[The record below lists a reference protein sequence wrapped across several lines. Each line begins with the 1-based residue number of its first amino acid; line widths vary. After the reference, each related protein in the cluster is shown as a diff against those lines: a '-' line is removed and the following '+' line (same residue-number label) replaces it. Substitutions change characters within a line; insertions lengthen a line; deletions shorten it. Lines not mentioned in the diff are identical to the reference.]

1 MFGRRDS
8 TTHPFDLRQIIADQQ
23 VQALDVS
30 VCDALR
36 KGGESLFEATAQ
48 PHRRTTN
55 LIMHINQTD
64 GAAAKHVRLL
74 ALGHATSLEEQ
85 FSVRGRRR

>member
-36 KGGESLFEATAQ
+36 KGGEPLEASAQ
-48 PHRRTTN
+48 LRQTN

-74 ALGHATSLEEQ
+74 ALGHATSLE
-85 FSVRGRRR
+85 